1 MLFLRAVEVLCEE
14 RHVDR
19 GPEPKCQLR
28 TDQRKEQKVTMST
41 LVVVGYDDPFQ
52 ADEVLLKLRKLQR
65 EYTFWTLTRC

>member
-1 MLFLRAVEVLCEE
+1 MRNATWTE
-14 RHVDR
+14 
-19 GPEPKCQLR
+19 GGEPKCQLC
-28 TDQRKEQKVTMST
+28 TDQRKERKDTMST